1 MINVVTNVATSS
13 HQTKHRKSVI
23 MPILFIF
30 SPLTLL
36 MNHATVIVL
45 PRLMATAMGMQMV
58 VISLMSLSRAINL
71 PAYL

>member
-1 MINVVTNVATSS
+1 
-13 HQTKHRKSVI
+13 